1 VDQFFVMNL
10 SLSLQAMATRFEL
23 VLSGEDGRALRAAGE
38 EALQEIERIEG
49 QLSFYRAD
57 SEIATLNRLGGTQPV
72 RLSPPTFGILAQ
84 CHQFSEATDGAFD
97 VTIGPLMR
105 AWHFVRENGAIPSL
119 EELAEARSLTG
130 VSHLIFD
137 PERFTVAFDRPGVS
151 VDLGGFGKG
160 YAVERA
166 IAILHE
172 YGVKSAFLHGGTSSV
187 AVIGAPPVGDEW
199 WVELQEPFR
208 DATGGVLRV
217 GLVDRA
223 LSVSALNGKSF
234 RVGDREYGH
243 IIDPATGEPV
253 TAAIA
258 AAVTGPSAAV
268 CEVLS
273 TALMVRGP
281 AWLATGQ
288 ARFPGYRLLL
298 THQREDGAI
307 VTSEAL
313 TVR

>member
-1 VDQFFVMNL
+1 
-10 SLSLQAMATRFEL
+10 
-23 VLSGEDGRALRAAGE
+23 
-38 EALQEIERIEG
+38 
-49 QLSFYRAD
+49 
-57 SEIATLNRLGGTQPV
+57 
-72 RLSPPTFGILAQ
+72 
-84 CHQFSEATDGAFD
+84 
-97 VTIGPLMR
+97 
-105 AWHFVRENGAIPSL
+105 
-119 EELAEARSLTG
+119 
-130 VSHLIFD
+130 
-137 PERFTVAFDRPGVS
+137 
-151 VDLGGFGKG
+151 GKG

-166 IAILHE
+166 IGILHE

-199 WVELQEPFR
+199 WVDLLEPFR

-223 LSVSALNGKSF
+223 LSVSALHGKSF